1 MQFYIGISKLNILFS
16 SILLDCVLM
25 RKTIFKKLEAQ
36 GLIANYNRLRKNLP
50 PKLPDRVFI
59 WDETFREGIK
69 APTVYLT
76 YVEQVR
82 LAKLMDEAG
91 VSEINVGFP
100 ALSEDERR
108 NVKRIVN
115 ESFSNVKL
123 TASAEATISSV
134 GACLEC
140 GIKEVTIESPFNGLN
155 LQYKL
160 KLTKEQAEQRIV
172 ESIDYAKKHG
182 ANIDFVLMDG
192 TRTPLEDILQIFEA
206 AATAG
211 ARRLT
216 IADSVGFIRP
226 LSMRY
231 LMSHVRD
238 GLPDSVKNKVA
249 LSIHCHNDF
258 GLATA
263 NTLAAVEEGVAYV
276 HTCIAGFGERAGIAP
291 FEEVVTALELLYN
304 IDTGVDLGKIYRLAQ
319 SAEKAFALPIQFH
332 KPIIGETIFTH
343 EVEEDVEEMMAHP
356 LVFEPFPPE
365 IVGRETTI
373 FVGRN
378 TEQTLIQKLLE
389 KAGIRASPRQMDEL
403 FRRIKGPQESLD
415 KGEAQM
421 IYYQVKKLMKELL
434 KGYTMEEFWRLVE
447 QVTRQKPK
455 LPKEKLQSQQTADQ
469 LIT

>member
-1 MQFYIGISKLNILFS
+1 
-16 SILLDCVLM
+16 M

-91 VSEINVGFP
+91 VSVINVGFP
-100 ALSEDERR
+100 ALSEEEKRT
-108 NVKRIVN
+108 VKRIVN
-115 ESFSNVKL
+115 ESFSHTKL
-123 TASAEATISSV
+123 IASAEATKNSV
-134 GACLEC
+134 NACLES
-140 GIKEVTIESPFNGLN
+140 GIKEIVIESPINGLN

-160 KLTKEQAEQRIV
+160 KLTKEQALQRLT

-182 ANIDFVLMDG
+182 ITVNFTLMDG
-192 TRTPLEDILQIFEA
+192 TRTPLEDIIQVFEVA
-206 AATAG
+206 VGAG
-211 ARRLT
+211 ATRLA

-231 LMSHVRD
+231 LIAHVRD
-238 GLPDSVKNKVA
+238 GLPEAIKKKA
-249 LSIHCHNDF
+249 PLAIHCHNDF
-258 GLATA
+258 GLASA
-263 NTLAAVEEGVAYV
+263 NTLAAMEEGVPYL

-291 FEEVVTALELLYN
+291 FEEVVTAAELLYN
-304 IDTGVDLGKIYRLAQ
+304 IDTGIDMGKIYRIAQ
-319 SAEKAFALPIQFH
+319 SAEKAFAMPIQFH
-332 KPIIGETIFTH
+332 KPIIGENIFTH
-343 EVEEDVEEMMAHP
+343 EVEEEVEEMLSQP

-365 IVGRETTI
+365 IVGRETMI
-373 FVGRN
+373 FIGRN
-378 TEQTLIQKLLE
+378 TGQTLIQKLLE

-421 IYYQVKKLMKELL
+421 TYYQVKKLMKDLL
-434 KGYTMEEFWRLVE
+434 KGYTMDEFWRLVE
-447 QVTRQKPK
+447 QVTRQRPK
-455 LPKEKLQSQQTADQ
+455 LPKNSKKTPQTADQ

>member
-1 MQFYIGISKLNILFS
+1 
-16 SILLDCVLM
+16 M

-91 VSEINVGFP
+91 VAIINVGFP
-100 ALSEDERR
+100 ALSEEEKRT
-108 NVKRIVN
+108 VKRIVN
-115 ESFSNVKL
+115 ENFTYSKL
-123 TASAEATISSV
+123 TASAEPTKNSIN
-134 GACLEC
+134 ACLES
-140 GIKEVTIESPFNGLN
+140 GIKEITLESPINGLN

-160 KLTKEQAEQRIV
+160 KLTKEQVLQRII

-182 ANIDFVLMDG
+182 TNVNFILMDA
-192 TRTPLEDILQIFEA
+192 TRTPIEDILQVLEA
-206 AATAG
+206 AANAG
-211 ARRLT
+211 AIRLGV
-216 IADSVGFIRP
+216 ADSVGFIRP

-231 LMSHVRD
+231 LMAHIRD
-238 GLPDSVKNKVA
+238 GLPDSIKKKA
-249 LSIHCHNDF
+249 PLSIHCHNDF
-258 GLATA
+258 GLGSA
-263 NTLAAVEEGVAYV
+263 NTLAAMEEGVSYL

-291 FEEVVTALELLYN
+291 FEEVVTSAELLYN
-304 IDTGVDLGKIYRLAQ
+304 IDTGIDLGKIYRLAQ

-332 KPIIGETIFTH
+332 KPIIGENIFTH
-343 EVEEDVEEMMAHP
+343 EIEEDVEEMLSQP

-365 IVGRETTI
+365 IVGRETMI
-373 FVGRN
+373 FIGRN
-378 TEQTLIQKLLE
+378 TGQTLIQKLLE

-421 IYYQVKKLMKELL
+421 TYYQVKKLMKELL
-434 KGYTMEEFWRLVE
+434 KGYTMDEFWRLVE

-455 LPKEKLQSQQTADQ
+455 LPRNIKKESGQSADH
-469 LIT
+469 LLA

>member
-1 MQFYIGISKLNILFS
+1 
-16 SILLDCVLM
+16 M

-91 VSEINVGFP
+91 VAIINVGFP
-100 ALSEDERR
+100 AISEDEKR

-115 ESFSNVKL
+115 ESFGHAKL
-123 TASAEATISSV
+123 TASAEPIKNSLN
-134 GACLEC
+134 ACLET
-140 GIKEVTIESPFNGLN
+140 GIKEITIETPINGLN
-155 LQYKL
+155 LKYRL
-160 KLTKEQAEQRIV
+160 KITKEQALQRII
-172 ESIDYAKKHG
+172 ESIDYVKKHG
-182 ANIDFVLMDG
+182 ATVNFILMDA
-192 TRTPLEDILQIFEA
+192 TRTTLEDNIEVCEA
-206 AATAG
+206 AAKAG
-211 ARRLT
+211 AIRLG

-231 LMSHVRD
+231 LMSHIRD
-238 GLPDSVKNKVA
+238 GLSDSVKNKVP

-258 GLATA
+258 GLGSA
-263 NTLAAVEEGVAYV
+263 NTLAAMEEGVPYL

-291 FEEVVTALELLYN
+291 FEEVVAAAELLYN
-304 IDTGVDLGKIYRLAQ
+304 IDTGIDMGKIYRLAQ

-332 KPIIGETIFTH
+332 KPIIGENIFTH
-343 EVEEDVEEMMAHP
+343 EVEEDIEEMMGQP
-356 LVFEPFPPE
+356 LLFEPFPPE
-365 IVGRETTI
+365 IVGRETMLFI
-373 FVGRN
+373 GRN
-378 TEQTLIQKLLE
+378 TGQTLIQKLLE

-421 IYYQVKKLMKELL
+421 TYYQVKKLMKDLL
-434 KGYTMEEFWRLVE
+434 KGYTMDEFWRLVE

-455 LPKEKLQSQQTADQ
+455 LPKDNRKQTQQTADK
-469 LIT
+469 LII

>member
-1 MQFYIGISKLNILFS
+1 
-16 SILLDCVLM
+16 M

-91 VSEINVGFP
+91 VAVINVGFP
-100 ALSEDERR
+100 ALSEDEKRT
-108 NVKRIVN
+108 VKRITN
-115 ESFSNVKL
+115 ESFSQAKL
-123 TASAEATISSV
+123 TASAEPTKNSIT
-134 GACLEC
+134 ACIEC
-140 GIKEVTIESPFNGLN
+140 GIKEIVLESPINGLN

-160 KLTKEQAEQRIV
+160 KMTKEQALQRIT
-172 ESIDYAKKHG
+172 ECIDYAKKHG
-182 ANIDFVLMDG
+182 SNVNFTLMDG
-192 TRTPLEDILQIFEA
+192 TRTPLEDIIEAFETA
-206 AATAG
+206 VAAG
-211 ARRLT
+211 ATRLA

-238 GLPDSVKNKVA
+238 GLPESLKKKA
-249 LSIHCHNDF
+249 PLGIHCHNDF
-258 GLATA
+258 GLASA
-263 NTLAAVEEGVAYV
+263 NTLAAMEEGASYL

-291 FEEVVTALELLYN
+291 FEEVVTSAELLYN
-304 IDTGVDLGKIYRLAQ
+304 IDTGIDMGKIYRIAQ
-319 SAEKAFALPIQFH
+319 SAEKAFAMPIQFH
-332 KPIIGETIFTH
+332 KPIIGENIFTH
-343 EVEEDVEEMMAHP
+343 EVENEVEEMMQQP

-365 IVGRETTI
+365 IVGRETMI
-373 FVGRN
+373 FIGRN
-378 TEQTLIQKLLE
+378 TGQTLIQKLLE
-389 KAGIRASPRQMDEL
+389 NAGIRASPRQMDEL

-421 IYYQVKKLMKELL
+421 TYYQVKKLMKDLL
-434 KGYTMEEFWRLVE
+434 KGYTMDEFWRLAE
-447 QVTRQKPK
+447 QVTRQRPK
-455 LPKEKLQSQQTADQ
+455 LPTINKKQTADQ

>member
-1 MQFYIGISKLNILFS
+1 
-16 SILLDCVLM
+16 M

-50 PKLPDRVFI
+50 PKLSERIFV

-76 YVEQVR
+76 YVEQVK

-91 VSEINVGFP
+91 VAIINVGFP
-100 ALSEDERR
+100 ALSEEEKR
-108 NVKRIVN
+108 NVSRIVN
-115 ESFSNVKL
+115 ESFEQTKL
-123 TASAEATISSV
+123 TASAEPTKPSID
-134 GACLEC
+134 ACLEC
-140 GIKEVTIESPFNGLN
+140 GIKEVTLEAPINGLN
-155 LQYKL
+155 LQYRYKI
-160 KLTKEQAEQRIV
+160 TKEQALQRITD
-172 ESIDYAKKHG
+172 SITYCKKHG
-182 ANIDFVLMDG
+182 ANVNFMLMDG
-192 TRTPLEDILQIFEA
+192 TRTTIEDILQVFQA
-206 AATAG
+206 AADAG
-211 ARRLT
+211 ATRLGL
-216 IADSVGFIRP
+216 ADSVGFIRP

-238 GLPDSVKNKVA
+238 GLPDSIKKKIPI
-249 LSIHCHNDF
+249 SIHCHNDF

-263 NTLAAVEEGVAYV
+263 NTLAAMEEGISYV

-291 FEEVVTALELLYN
+291 FEEVVTCAELLYN
-304 IDTGVDLGKIYRLAQ
+304 IDTGIDLGKISRISQ

-332 KPIIGETIFTH
+332 KPIIGENIFAH
-343 EVEEDVEEMMAHP
+343 EVEEEVEEMMAHP

-365 IVGRETTI
+365 IVGRETSV

-378 TEQTLIQKLLE
+378 TGQNLIQEMLE

-403 FRRIKGPQESLD
+403 FRRIKGPHEGLD

-421 IYYQVKKLMKELL
+421 TYYQVKKLMKDLQ
-434 KGYTMEEFWRLVE
+434 KGYTMDEFWRLVE

-455 LPKEKLQSQQTADQ
+455 MTSEKKKPT
-469 LIT
+469 

>member
-1 MQFYIGISKLNILFS
+1 
-16 SILLDCVLM
+16 M

-91 VSEINVGFP
+91 VAEINVGFP
-100 ALSEDERR
+100 ALSEDEKR

-123 TASAEATISSV
+123 TASAEATVNSV
-134 GACLEC
+134 AACLEC
-140 GIKEVTIESPFNGLN
+140 GIKNVTIETPINGLN
-155 LQYKL
+155 LQYTL
-160 KLTKEQAEQRIV
+160 KLTKEQALQRIV
-172 ESIDYAKKHG
+172 ESVDYAKKHG
-182 ANIDFVLMDG
+182 ATVNFVLMDG
-192 TRTPLEDILQIFEA
+192 TRTPLEDILQVFEVA
-206 AATAG
+206 VAAG
-211 ARRLT
+211 AKNLAV
-216 IADSVGFIRP
+216 ADSVGFIRP

-231 LMSHVRD
+231 LMSHVRE
-238 GLPDSVKNKVA
+238 GLSDSVKNKVSLA
-249 LSIHCHNDF
+249 IHCHNDF

-263 NTLAAVEEGVAYV
+263 NTLAAVEEGALYI

-332 KPIIGETIFTH
+332 KPIIGENIFTH

-365 IVGRETTI
+365 IVGRETTL

-378 TEQTLIQKLLE
+378 SAQTLIQKLLE

-434 KGYTMEEFWRLVE
+434 KGYTMDEFWRLVE

-455 LPKEKLQSQQTADQ
+455 LPKEKQHSQQTADQ
-469 LIT
+469 LIP